1 MKKFVPYEKMS
12 KKQKK
17 KIDSLKR
24 GSWYGVN
31 PATRKSENPKAYKRK
46 KTPKWI
52 DDSFQGFYFLLYN
65 AQISS
70 PIQKSS
76 SETAVILTFFIS
88 LKMLS
93 SALTLT
99 GV

>member
-17 KIDSLKR
+17 KIDSMKR

-46 KTPKWI
+46 KTLNRN
-52 DDSFQGFYFLLYN
+52 DDSFQGFYYFCG
-65 AQISS
+65 I
-70 PIQKSS
+70 
-76 SETAVILTFFIS
+76 
-88 LKMLS
+88 
-93 SALTLT
+93 
-99 GV
+99 